1 MAEAITGRIYRI
13 LSESHPE
20 CLPYY
25 GSTIRTLKDRWS
37 RHKSASN
44 KTCSKQLMG
53 FDDVRMELLE
63 ELVCD
68 SIRTLHT
75 REQWYIDNHPCCNQQ
90 NAVCDRKEYQKAYNE
105 THREQRN
112 EYMKTYDKARRE
124 QRKEYKKANRERIN
138 ELQRIRRA
146 NRLK

>member
-20 CLPYY
+20 VLPYY

-37 RHKSASN
+37 MHKSAGN

-63 ELVCD
+63 EIVCD
-68 SIRTLHT
+68 SIKTLHT
-75 REQWYIDNHPCCNQQ
+75 REQWYIDNHPCCNNR
-90 NAVCDRKEYQKAYNE
+90 NAVYDKKEYMKTYNKAHQEQRKEYMKTYNE
-105 THREQRN
+105 THREQ
-112 EYMKTYDKARRE
+112 
-124 QRKEYKKANRERIN
+124 QKANRERIN

>member
-1 MAEAITGRIYRI
+1 
-13 LSESHPE
+13 
-20 CLPYY
+20 
-25 GSTIRTLKDRWS
+25 
-37 RHKSASN
+37 
-44 KTCSKQLMG
+44 MG

-75 REQWYIDNHPCCNQQ
+75 REQWYIDNNECCNKQ
-90 NAVCDRKEYQKAYNE
+90 NAVGDKKEYQKTYNE
-105 THREQRN
+105 I
-112 EYMKTYDKARRE
+112 RRE